1 MKRNSVSTFA
11 GVTVFEVN
19 SKLFHSLTMAKR
31 KGKHWRT
38 YLEEDDC
45 FAEIREWA
53 NKNKGPCLKA
63 PESKVKPTIAPPA
76 DKSVKKA
83 PAATQKKAAE
93 NNAKQ

>member
-1 MKRNSVSTFA
+1 MKKLMLALAIAIGMTSVHA
-11 GVTVFEVN
+11 ADP
-19 SKLFHSLTMAKR
+19 KPAPKM
-31 KGKHWRT
+31 
-38 YLEEDDC
+38 DC
-45 FAEIREWA
+45 TKPA